1 MKLPRVLRR
10 PPTIRMLVVLWV
22 GSAMLAWVILV
33 TGWLVAENRLSAMGN
48 QVAVN
53 IKALDAT
60 RKLEAAVLGY
70 RHEDLLW
77 YATGHNDHQQQS
89 REYLRTAEQTAQSLA
104 PYIDA
109 PQERE
114 LWSAIQ
120 EKLKDLDK
128 RPAAPALTAEVEAW
142 PASGLSS
149 LIRHFEVQD
158 EIQMQ
163 DSIMAA
169 DHLRGTVRHWTLGLS
184 VGTAV
189 LLLSGAVEFIRRVIR
204 PALNVTRA
212 AEAFGQGDL
221 SVRTPVLYED
231 ELGALAR
238 TFNNMAHDIAG
249 REEDRLQFVAMVVHD
264 LKNPMLAIDMAARML
279 FGSNTTEEQRH
290 SYRDGI
296 REEVARA
303 RGIIR
308 DLTDDIQVANGRFA
322 IRKAEVDL
330 GTLVQRFV
338 ERQSRAFADHEIT
351 VKTDEGCVIHGDA
364 DRIERVLTNLVSNA
378 VKYSPPNTRVALRV
392 EKQGSLAVLTVSDQG
407 PGIAPEDLRVL
418 FQPFGRGRSAHSVAE
433 GTGMGLYVVKQI
445 VEAHDGKIEV
455 RSELGHGATFEIRLP
470 LAPLGTN
477 DLPSKKD
484 IGLVSGPKGREDGG
498 HETQPPAGFR

>member
-1 MKLPRVLRR
+1 MAIRLLRVLRR

-33 TGWLVAENRLSAMGN
+33 AGWSVAEGRLSAMGD
-48 QVAVN
+48 QVAAN
-53 IKALDAT
+53 IRALDTT
-60 RKLEAAVLGY
+60 RQLEAAVLGY

-77 YATGHNDHQQQS
+77 YSTGKSDHLQQS
-89 REYLRTAEQTAQSLA
+89 HSYLRKAEQTAQSLA
-104 PYIDA
+104 PYVDA

-114 LWSAIQ
+114 LWGAIQ
-120 EKLKDLDK
+120 EKLKDLDE

-163 DSIMAA
+163 NSIVAA
-169 DHLRGTVRHWTLGLS
+169 DHLRGTVRHWTEGLS

-189 LLLSGAVEFIRRVIR
+189 LLISGAVEFIRRVVR
-204 PALNVTRA
+204 PALNVTHA
-212 AEAFGQGDL
+212 AEAFGQGDF

-231 ELGALAR
+231 ELGALTR
-238 TFNNMAHDIAG
+238 TFNNMAHDIAN
-249 REEDRLQFVAMVVHD
+249 REQDRLQFVAMVVHD

-279 FGSNTTEEQRH
+279 FGSDTTEEQRR
-290 SYRDGI
+290 SYGDGI

-308 DLTDDIQVANGRFA
+308 DLTEDIQVANGRFA
-322 IRKAEVDL
+322 ISKADVDL
-330 GTLVQRFV
+330 SMLVRQFV
-338 ERQSRAFADHEIT
+338 ERQGRAFADHEIA
-351 VKTDEGCVIHGDA
+351 VKTDEGCVIQGDA
-364 DRIERVLTNLVSNA
+364 SRIERVLMNLVSNA
-378 VKYSPPNTRVALRV
+378 VKYSPPRTRVALQV
-392 EKQGSLAVLTVSDQG
+392 QKQGSFAVLIVSDQG
-407 PGIAPEDLRVL
+407 AGIAPEDLGVL
-418 FQPFGRGRSAHSVAE
+418 FQPFGRGRSAHSLAE

-455 RSELGHGATFEIRLP
+455 HSELGHGATFEIRLP
-470 LAPLGTN
+470 LAQT
-477 DLPSKKD
+477 
-484 IGLVSGPKGREDGG
+484 
-498 HETQPPAGFR
+498 A